1 MNYFLLI
8 ALLILFGLIC
18 FKNFKLGLALFI
30 FLLPAYIIRFQF
42 GGIPS
47 TVLELC
53 FFVLFLIWLAKRP
66 NLAPLKKIS
75 WLAPMGLFLL
85 AATINI
91 FISPD
96 KLASLGIW
104 KAYFIEP
111 ILFFLILTTTLK
123 SKKDWVYVLNA
134 LILSGLAIALFAI
147 VQKFT
152 GLVIPDAWQE
162 ERRVTSIFG
171 YPNAVGLY
179 LAPIMII
186 CFGFIIKAIQSKKI
200 LPIIFY
206 LLSFLI
212 FSLAVFW
219 SKTEAAWIAILAAI
233 FIFCLFKK
241 NLRYL
246 AIGLLI
252 LLILIIALVP
262 ALREPAL
269 EKILLQ
275 DWSGQVRLTTWGES
289 WNMLKANPIFG
300 AGLSGYPLAMTA
312 FHKADYLE
320 IFQYPHNFILNFWA
334 EIGLLGLAAWL
345 WLMAKA
351 GITGLKNIK
360 KQFFLSALLI
370 SFLAVILIHGLVDV
384 PYFKNDLSMM
394 FWIFMALAF
403 YLENNKSQIT
413 NHK

>member
-53 FFVLFLIWLAKRP
+53 FFVLFLIWLIKRP

-75 WLAPMGLFLL
+75 WLAPIGLLLL

-111 ILFFLILTTTLK
+111 VLFFLILATTLK
-123 SKKDWVYVLNA
+123 SKKDWFYVLNA

-152 GLVIPDAWQE
+152 GLVIPDAWQQ

-179 LAPIMII
+179 LAPVII
-186 CFGFIIKAIQSKKI
+186 VCFGFIMQAFQNKKI
-200 LPIIFY
+200 FHAILYSI
-206 LLSFLI
+206 SFLI

-241 NLRYL
+241 KLRFP

-252 LLILIIALVP
+252 LLILI
-262 ALREPAL
+262 
-269 EKILLQ
+269 
-275 DWSGQVRLTTWGES
+275 
-289 WNMLKANPIFG
+289 
-300 AGLSGYPLAMTA
+300 
-312 FHKADYLE
+312 
-320 IFQYPHNFILNFWA
+320 
-334 EIGLLGLAAWL
+334 
-345 WLMAKA
+345 
-351 GITGLKNIK
+351 
-360 KQFFLSALLI
+360 
-370 SFLAVILIHGLVDV
+370 
-384 PYFKNDLSMM
+384 
-394 FWIFMALAF
+394 
-403 YLENNKSQIT
+403 
-413 NHK
+413 